1 MATNVFTKYPLW
13 GDAVVGNLT
22 TKKVQF
28 IKADTFVPSALS
40 SAYEMIGVVGG
51 VYGRKVLVCYKN
63 NTPKVGCTRC
73 EWELTGYT
81 LDGTDRT
88 GVISYRETSS
98 ATANTDVTISY
109 NATTVEGLIAILNT
123 AFESGTFKTQNWYAY
138 VQNGVVR
145 IGCDWK
151 FNGQFANTAK
161 SGFAFTLNL
170 LPGVTYSTSFL
181 RKNGM
186 CSGAG
191 VGFNED
197 RLYAYLKDDN
207 SLTRYNP
214 ASDVTSVKTTYPV
227 CLPAYLGTSQ
237 YQSDHCA
244 FLRSVYGEGEEGFR
258 KYLKAQMAVDNTHY
272 GVSGLDDAPE
282 RTKALAAFKYSLADG
297 VEQAMCPLA
306 DYCVNTTTEVIK
318 DWFLPSP
325 AHLLSI
331 LKPVKYGTNGSRN
344 ADNLNKVL
352 WAMGGDYISNGE
364 GYWSCA
370 RAYAEYMWIT
380 SDINGFFYGGDGLYG
395 SHQSLPVS
403 LVDIDA

>member
-40 SAYEMIGVVGG
+40 SAYEMIGAVGG

-63 NTPKVGCTRC
+63 NAAKAWCGRI

-98 ATANTDVTISY
+98 ASANTDVTISY
-109 NATTVEGLIAILNT
+109 NATTIEGLIAILNT

-138 VQNGVVR
+138 QQNGVIR
-145 IGCDWK
+145 IGADYTFWQQASY
-151 FNGQFANTAK
+151 NVGK
-161 SGFAFTLNL
+161 SGFTFSLDI
-170 LPGVTYSTSFL
+170 LPGVTASTLFL
-181 RKNGM
+181 HKNGARNGE
-186 CSGAG
+186 GA
-191 VGFNED
+191 GFNED
-197 RLYAYLKDDN
+197 RLYAFCKNDQ
-207 SLTRYNP
+207 SSTSYNP
-214 ASDVTSVKTTYPV
+214 SSDVTSVKTTYPV

-244 FLRSVYGEGEEGFR
+244 FLRSVYGEGEEGFK

-282 RTKALAAFKYSLADG
+282 RTKTLAAFKYSLADG
-297 VEQAMCPLA
+297 EEKAMCPAA
-306 DYCVNTTTEVIK
+306 DYCVNTATEVIK

-352 WAMGGDYISNGE
+352 WAMGGDYISNGRY
-364 GYWSCA
+364 YWSSFRYSTYNA
-370 RAYAEYMWIT
+370 WIT
-380 SDINGFFYGGDGLYG
+380 YGYNGFFGYNGAYNGY
-395 SHQSLPVS
+395 QALPVS
-403 LVDIDA
+403 LIDIDD

>member
-40 SAYEMIGVVGG
+40 SAYEMIGAVGG

-63 NTPKVGCTRC
+63 NAAKAWCGRI
-73 EWELTGYT
+73 EWKLTGYT

-109 NATTVEGLIAILNT
+109 NATTIEGLIAILNT
-123 AFESGTFKTQNWYAY
+123 AFESGTFATQNWYAY
-138 VQNGVVR
+138 SQNGVVR
-145 IGCDWK
+145 IGCDWT
-151 FNGQFANTAK
+151 FWAQTSNTAK
-161 SGFAFTLNL
+161 SGFAFALDI
-170 LPGVTYSTSFL
+170 LPGVTTSTSFL
-181 RKNGM
+181 RKNGVR
-186 CSGAG
+186 SGEGA
-191 VGFNED
+191 GFNED
-197 RLYAYLKDDN
+197 RLYAYFKGDK
-207 SLTRYNP
+207 SSTTYNP

-244 FLRSVYGEGEEGFR
+244 FLRSVYGEGEEGFK

-272 GVSGLDDAPE
+272 GASGIDDAPE

-297 VEQAMCPLA
+297 VEQAMCPAA

-344 ADNLNKVL
+344 ADNLNKAL
-352 WAMGGDYISNGE
+352 WAMGGDYISNGRN
-364 GYWSCA
+364 YWSSFRYGTYNA
-370 RAYAEYMWIT
+370 WFTLGYH
-380 SDINGFFYGGDGLYG
+380 GFFYYNDAYNGFRA
-395 SHQSLPVS
+395 LPVS
-403 LVDIDA
+403 LIDIDD

>member
-40 SAYEMIGVVGG
+40 SAYEMIGAVGG

-63 NTPKVGCTRC
+63 NVAKMWCSRI
-73 EWELTGYT
+73 EWKLTGYT

-109 NATTVEGLIAILNT
+109 NATTIEGLVANLNT
-123 AFESGTFKTQNWYAY
+123 AFVSGTFATQNWYAY

-145 IGCDWK
+145 IGCDWS
-151 FNGQFANTAK
+151 FWAQNSNTAK
-161 SGFAFTLNL
+161 NGFTFSLDI
-170 LPGVTYSTSFL
+170 LPGVTSSTAFL
-181 RKNGM
+181 RKNGVR
-186 CSGAG
+186 SGEGA
-191 VGFNED
+191 GFNED
-197 RLYAYLKDDN
+197 RLYAYSKNDT
-207 SLTRYNP
+207 SSTTYNP

-244 FLRSVYGEGEEGFR
+244 FLRSFYGEGEEGFK

-272 GVSGLDDAPE
+272 GVSGIDDAPE

-297 VEQAMCPLA
+297 VEKPICPAA
-306 DYCVNTTTEVIK
+306 DYCINTATEVIK

-352 WAMGGDYISNGE
+352 WAMGGDYISNGRSC
-364 GYWSCA
+364 WSSFRYGTHGA
-370 RAYAEYMWIT
+370 WVT
-380 SDINGFFYGGDGLYG
+380 SGGGGFFGYGHAYCGF
-395 SHQSLPVS
+395 QALPVS
-403 LVDIDA
+403 LIDIDD